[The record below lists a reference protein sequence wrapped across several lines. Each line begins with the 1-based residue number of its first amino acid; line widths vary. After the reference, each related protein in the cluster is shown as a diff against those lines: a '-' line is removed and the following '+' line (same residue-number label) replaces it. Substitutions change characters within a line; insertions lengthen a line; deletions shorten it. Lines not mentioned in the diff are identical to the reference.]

1 MIHELKSSFFFFSL
15 LFISHHFVQFLGIE
29 AIEISFEMR
38 ILLEIQIKYRFRAIR
53 ERERGGREGVGVYK
67 RRVVSLDEQVISMD
81 GCNPIL

>member
-1 MIHELKSSFFFFSL
+1 MIHELKSSFFFFFL

-53 ERERGGREGVGVYK
+53 EREGGREGVGVYK